1 MFTKAEAIE
10 SFLAKYKVPEPPT
23 PEQQQGDGEEY
34 KFDFAPYPKLLSSLR
49 LVEAFGADSVATVLP
64 GEDAR
69 TILWTVLAT
78 SARYEGSSDF
88 HELPAMAAAAEE
100 ALNKPLASPAMSTLT
115 AANTA
120 GATLDGKGPDP
131 LRGQSLHTGWVHRGA
146 EHRSLSSLIKVLI

>member
-1 MFTKAEAIE
+1 MPHIVIWAGRTKTGMFTKAEAIE

-69 TILWTVLAT
+69 TIL
-78 SARYEGSSDF
+78 
-88 HELPAMAAAAEE
+88 
-100 ALNKPLASPAMSTLT
+100 
-115 AANTA
+115 
-120 GATLDGKGPDP
+120 
-131 LRGQSLHTGWVHRGA
+131 
-146 EHRSLSSLIKVLI
+146 RSLGPQRGGSLTGGSLTKEYYLRAVEICKCALQGQNYH